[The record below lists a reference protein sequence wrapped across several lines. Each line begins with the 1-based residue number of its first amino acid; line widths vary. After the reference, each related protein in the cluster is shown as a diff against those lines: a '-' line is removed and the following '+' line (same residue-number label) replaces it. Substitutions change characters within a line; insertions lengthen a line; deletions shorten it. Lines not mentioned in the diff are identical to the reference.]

1 LVTEDGAGFHNEG
14 LDDVKRKTEL
24 RFLPPPSRLAINRA
38 AFDFELAPN
47 SGRSLFITVLCEDRN
62 EPRIDPFEFAFRTRR
77 LFVPKTHARTTAC
90 EGRFSLPRR
99 MPKGRQA
106 RKEGSPKVPFKSGS
120 SPCYTYKMS
129 GGGASGAETETD
141 RARIRRADLLVSA
154 LGRRSIVLIG
164 LMGSGKTSTGR
175 RLAQEL
181 GLEFVDA
188 DEEIEAAAR
197 LSITEIFARHGE
209 DAFRDGERRVMA
221 RLLRDGPRVLASG
234 GGAFMNEGTRA
245 KIALSGI
252 TVWLKA
258 DHDVLWRRVRKR
270 SHRPL
275 LQGGDPEQTLRTL
288 LEQRY
293 PVYALA
299 DVTIVSRDGP
309 HELAVEEIISGIECF
324 LRSSPDLSPL
334 ARPKNVTVSHQ
345 QQGAGPQQFS
355 NRAQVSVELGA
366 RTYTILIGAGLIAE
380 AGNHIRRLAPRAAC
394 AIVTDENVAKLH
406 LPTLERALDEA
417 FVRHSRVVVAPG
429 EGSKSLAEYAR
440 VCNALIGAKL
450 ERGDVVV
457 ALGGGVIG
465 DLAGFA
471 AATVR
476 RGMRFIQVPTTL
488 LAKVDSSVGG
498 KTGINSPH
506 GKNLIG
512 AFHQPLLVIADT
524 DTLETLPPREFRAGY
539 AEIVKYGL
547 IGDAGFYAWLEANW
561 RAVFA
566 GGAARV
572 HAIATS
578 CKAKAVI
585 VARDEFDEGER
596 ALLNL
601 GHTFGHALERLTSY
615 DGARLVHGE
624 AVAIGMA
631 CAFRFSARVRLCGV
645 QDQARVEAHL
655 QEVGLP
661 VRMAGIPGWNVGPEA
676 ILEAMYQ
683 DKKVAHGAL
692 TFILARA
699 IGDSFIAKNIEASEI
714 LGFLQD
720 ELNIGH

>member
-1 LVTEDGAGFHNEG
+1 
-14 LDDVKRKTEL
+14 
-24 RFLPPPSRLAINRA
+24 
-38 AFDFELAPN
+38 
-47 SGRSLFITVLCEDRN
+47 
-62 EPRIDPFEFAFRTRR
+62 
-77 LFVPKTHARTTAC
+77 
-90 EGRFSLPRR
+90 
-99 MPKGRQA
+99 
-106 RKEGSPKVPFKSGS
+106 
-120 SPCYTYKMS
+120 MS
-129 GGGASGAETETD
+129 GGIGSGAETETD
-141 RARIRRADLLVSA
+141 HARSRRAASLVSA

-164 LMGSGKTSTGR
+164 LMGSGKTSAGW

-188 DEEIEAAAR
+188 DEEIEAAAQ

-209 DAFRDGERRVMA
+209 EYFREGERRVMA
-221 RLLRDGPRVLASG
+221 RLLSSGPRVLASG
-234 GGAFMNEGTRA
+234 GGAFLNEETRA

-252 TVWLKA
+252 SIWLKA

-309 HELAVEEIISGIECF
+309 HELAVEDIIAGIERF
-324 LRSSPDLSPL
+324 LRSEPGMLPL
-334 ARPKNVTVSHQ
+334 AGQGSMVLEQ
-345 QQGAGPQQFS
+345 QQGAGPQPIANQ
-355 NRAQVSVELGA
+355 AQVNVELGA
-366 RTYTILIGAGLIAE
+366 RTYPILIGAGLIAE
-380 AGNHIRRLAPRAAC
+380 AGTHIRRLAPRAAC

-406 LPTLERALDEA
+406 LPALERALDEA

-429 EGSKSLAEYAR
+429 EGSKSVAEYGR
-440 VCNALIGAKL
+440 LCDALIGAKL
-450 ERGDVVV
+450 ERGDVIV

-488 LAKVDSSVGG
+488 LAEVDSAVGG

-512 AFHQPLLVIADT
+512 AFHQPLAVIADT
-524 DTLETLPPREFRAGY
+524 DTLKTLPPREFRAGY
-539 AEIVKYGL
+539 AEVVKYGL
-547 IGDAGFYAWLEANW
+547 IGDAGFFAWLEANW

-566 GGAARV
+566 GGGARV

-578 CKAKAVI
+578 CKAKAAI
-585 VARDEFDEGER
+585 VARDEHDEGER

-624 AVAIGMA
+624 AVAIGMV
-631 CAFRFSARVRLCGV
+631 CAFRFSARQELCGD

-661 VRMAGIPGWNVGPEA
+661 IRIAGIPGWNAGPEA
-676 ILEAMYQ
+676 ILDAMYQ

-692 TFILARA
+692 AFILARA
-699 IGDSFIAKNIEASEI
+699 IGDCFIAKNVEASEI

-720 ELNIGH
+720 ELKRGH

>member
-1 LVTEDGAGFHNEG
+1 M
-14 LDDVKRKTEL
+14 
-24 RFLPPPSRLAINRA
+24 S
-38 AFDFELAPN
+38 
-47 SGRSLFITVLCEDRN
+47 SGI
-62 EPRIDPFEFAFRTRR
+62 
-77 LFVPKTHARTTAC
+77 
-90 EGRFSLPRR
+90 
-99 MPKGRQA
+99 
-106 RKEGSPKVPFKSGS
+106 
-120 SPCYTYKMS
+120 
-129 GGGASGAETETD
+129 ASGAGTETD
-141 RARIRRADLLVSA
+141 RARNLRVTSLVAA

-181 GLEFVDA
+181 GLEFADA
-188 DEEIEAAAR
+188 DEEIETAAGM
-197 LSITEIFARHGE
+197 SITEIFARHGE
-209 DAFRDGERRVMA
+209 DYFRNGERRVMA
-221 RLLRDGPRVLASG
+221 RLLRGGPRVLASG
-234 GGAFMNEGTRA
+234 GGAFMNEETRA
-245 KIALSGI
+245 RIALSGI
-252 TVWLKA
+252 SVWLKA

-288 LEQRY
+288 LERRY

-299 DVTIVSRDGP
+299 DVTVVSRDGP
-309 HELAVEEIISGIECF
+309 HEQAAEETIAGIECF
-324 LRSSPDLSPL
+324 LRSSPGLTPP
-334 ARPKNVTVSHQ
+334 ARPQSITVPDQ
-345 QQGAGPQQFS
+345 QQGAGPQPFS
-355 NRAQVSVELGA
+355 HQAQISVELGA
-366 RTYTILIGAGLIAE
+366 RTYSILIGAGLIAE

-406 LPTLERALDEA
+406 LPTLERALDQA
-417 FVRHSRVVVAPG
+417 FIRHSKVIVAPG
-429 EGSKSLAEYAR
+429 EGSKSFDVYAQ
-440 VCNALIGAKL
+440 VCNALIGARP
-450 ERGDVVV
+450 ERGDVIV

-488 LAKVDSSVGG
+488 LAAVDAAVGG

-512 AFHQPLLVIADT
+512 AFHQPTLVIADT
-524 DTLETLPPREFRAGY
+524 DTLATLPPREFRAGY
-539 AEIVKYGL
+539 AEVVKYGL

-572 HAIATS
+572 HAIAAS
-578 CKAKAVI
+578 CQAKAAI
-585 VARDEFDEGER
+585 VARDEHDEGER

-624 AVAIGMA
+624 AVAIGLA
-631 CAFRFSARVRLCGV
+631 CAFRFSARHGFCRLE
-645 QDQARVEAHL
+645 DQARVEAHL

-661 VRMAGIPGWNVGPEA
+661 VRMGCIPGWNAGPEA

-683 DKKVAHGAL
+683 DKKVEHGGL

-699 IGDSFIAKNIEASEI
+699 IGDCFIAKTVEATEI
-714 LGFLQD
+714 RGFLQD
-720 ELNIGH
+720 ELNTGH